1 MSNQI
6 RQACIQLIG
15 LLSILVFTISAVQS
29 QSGRNPYR
37 PADGLQA
44 GLSAGNL
51 ARY

>member
-6 RQACIQLIG
+6 RQACIQLVG
-15 LLSILVFTISAVQS
+15 LLSILVFTISVQA

-44 GLSAGNL
+44 GLSSGYL